1 MAVQLRAA
9 GAVVEQLVLIDAL
22 RDGAFQ
28 GLMGEDQL
36 VAAIELVK
44 QLMGPAFGNE
54 ATWREK
60 LAAVEPRRW
69 EAVIYRELAADGS
82 LDEGQRTWF
91 QRLFDLHQAHESA
104 FAAFTPGTYAGPV
117 HLVRAAQTAA
127 VYAADD
133 SYGWRAH
140 CSHLTIHQIDGSHTG
155 IWSEAD
161 GLAQL
166 LEDL

>member
-1 MAVQLRAA
+1 MLKLSFPSGVTLTGVPSSRGSAASSGTAAHAV
-9 GAVVEQLVLIDAL
+9 
-22 RDGAFQ
+22 
-28 GLMGEDQL
+28 
-36 VAAIELVK
+36 
-44 QLMGPAFGNE
+44 
-54 ATWREK
+54 
-60 LAAVEPRRW
+60 
-69 EAVIYRELAADGS
+69 ADGS